1 MQNRMDEDVGGTEE
15 TQAKDGEIK
24 TEVKSD

>member
-1 MQNRMDEDVGGTEE
+1 MDEDVGGTEE